1 MQSLFEDVWQP
12 NWFFIQERNISPLF
26 IGEWGG
32 FMDGGANEAWM
43 GMFRDF
49 IGIHFIHHTFWV
61 INPNSGDTGDLL
73 EHDWKTWDEDKYGTM
88 LKPVLWQ
95 DNSGRFVGLDHDV
108 PLGGV
113 GSSTGLTI
121 GQYYASG
128 GSAPAGPTSSTVSGN

>member
-1 MQSLFEDVWQP
+1 
-12 NWFFIQERNISPLF
+12 
-26 IGEWGG
+26 
-32 FMDGGANEAWM
+32 MDGGANEAWM